1 MRFDHELAPWD
12 WSEWQHEQQ
21 CFAPT
26 QKAYIEWKK
35 LEALKQN
42 GETELKKFM
51 IQYLRT
57 DVLIC
62 YLGSGPINGDS

>member
-1 MRFDHELAPWD
+1 MRRPTCAERRQTHELAPWE

-21 CFAPT
+21 CCAPT

-42 GETELKKFM
+42 GETELKKA
-51 IQYLRT
+51 
-57 DVLIC
+57 
-62 YLGSGPINGDS
+62 LGQI

>member
-1 MRFDHELAPWD
+1 MPFDHELAPWD

-57 DVLIC
+57 DVFAI
-62 YLGSGPINGDS
+62 

>member
-1 MRFDHELAPWD
+1 MSNNASRRLK
-12 WSEWQHEQQ
+12 
-21 CFAPT
+21 
-26 QKAYIEWKK
+26 KAYIEWKK

-42 GETELKKFM
+42 GETELKGFM

-57 DVLIC
+57 DVLILLIC

>member
-1 MRFDHELAPWD
+1 
-12 WSEWQHEQQ
+12 
-21 CFAPT
+21 
-26 QKAYIEWKK
+26 

-57 DVLIC
+57 DVLMQSIF
-62 YLGSGPINGDS
+62 SAPSRRKIAWKPIRKVAAATVG